1 MNKKR
6 TFGVHLLYMLE
17 EHTARRLEAIGRLG
31 FINPFG
37 DERRTLE
44 AVILGDEAVARSA
57 WSRPLDWSLEDPVL
71 RAIQRDAE
79 AQLKRAQTEL
89 ARGEQLSERE
99 RELIRGVALY
109 VLYYRYEQAFYLE
122 ITADA
127 ASPKI
132 DFYDAFCDDFT
143 ELLEHVGPPSW
154 GRTPA
159 QLFAI
164 FYQSRRAFHFVYHQI
179 LGTSRAAAQLRSS
192 VWESVFTHDPLRY
205 LDHLQGRMHEVST
218 LILGPSGTGKELV
231 ASAIGC
237 SRFIGFDVSR
247 RRFRTDFRG
256 QFHALHV
263 AAMSKTLIESEL
275 FGHKK
280 GAFTGAGED
289 RAGHLE
295 GKWPSDTVFLD
306 EIGELDGEVQVKL
319 LRVLQSRKFHRLGD
333 TQPREFGGKVVA
345 ATNRNLSEEMAAGR
359 FRGDLYY
366 RLCADII
373 HTPSL
378 REQLRG
384 SLDELRHLVTVI
396 VQRALGSADPDLI
409 DTIVCG
415 IDANVGASY
424 PWPGNMR
431 ELEQCVRNLLI
442 HDRYTPPDAP
452 APKRGLQALFAEMQS
467 GQADMDRV
475 MSAYS
480 SWVYAQKGSF
490 EKAAQTLGVDRRTV
504 SKHVDREL
512 LDEFE

>member
-1 MNKKR
+1 MHIKR
-6 TFGVHLLYMLE
+6 TFSVHLLYMLE
-17 EHTARRLEAIGRLG
+17 EDAARRLEAIGRLG

-37 DERRTLE
+37 AERRALE
-44 AVILGDEAVARSA
+44 ALILGDDAVASSA
-57 WSRPLDWSLEDPVL
+57 WSRPLEWSLEDPVL
-71 RAIQRDAE
+71 QTIQREAE
-79 AQLKRAQTEL
+79 AQMKIAQARL
-89 ARGEQLSERE
+89 AQGEHASERE
-99 RELIRGVALY
+99 RELVRGVALY

-122 ITADA
+122 IIADT
-127 ASPKI
+127 ASPQI
-132 DFYDAFCDDFT
+132 DFYEAFCDDFT

-159 QLFAI
+159 RLFAI
-164 FYQSRRAFHFVYHQI
+164 FFQSRRAFHFVYHQI
-179 LGTSRAAAQLRSS
+179 LGTSRAAAALRTS

-205 LDHLQGRMHEVST
+205 LDHLHGRMHEVST

-231 ASAIGC
+231 ASAIGL
-237 SRFIGFDVSR
+237 SRFIGFDVKR
-247 RRFRTDFRG
+247 RRFRTDFRD

-333 TQPREFGGKVVA
+333 TQSREFGGKVVA
-345 ATNRNLSEEMAAGR
+345 ATNRDLSEEMAAGR

-378 REQLRG
+378 REQLGG

-396 VQRALGSADPDLI
+396 LQRTLGSAEPELI
-409 DTIVCG
+409 DGIVCG
-415 IDANVGASY
+415 IDDSVGVSY
-424 PWPGNMR
+424 SWPGNMR

-442 HDRYTPPDAP
+442 HDRYTPPDAVTP
-452 APKRGLQALFAEMQS
+452 AGGLQALFSEMQ
-467 GQADMDRV
+467 GAQADMDRV

-480 SWVYAQKGSF
+480 TWVYAQKGSF
-490 EKAAQTLGVDRRTV
+490 EKAARALGVDRRTV
-504 SKHVDREL
+504 SKYVDREL
-512 LDEFE
+512 LDELE

>member
-1 MNKKR
+1 
-6 TFGVHLLYMLE
+6 MLN
-17 EHTARRLEAIGRLG
+17 EHAAQRLEAIGRLG

-37 DERRTLE
+37 DERRALE
-44 AVILGDEAVARSA
+44 ALILGDEVVASSA
-57 WSRPLDWSLEDPVL
+57 WSRPLEWSLEDPVL

-79 AQLKRAQTEL
+79 TQMRMAQTRL
-89 ARGEQLSERE
+89 ARGEHASERE
-99 RELIRGVALY
+99 RDLIRGVALY

-122 ITADA
+122 IIAEE
-127 ASPKI
+127 ASPTV
-132 DFYDAFCDDFT
+132 DFYDAFCDDFA
-143 ELLEHVGPPSW
+143 ELLEHVGPPPW

-164 FYQSRRAFHFVYHQI
+164 FYQSRRAFHFVYHRI
-179 LGTSRAAAQLRSS
+179 LGTSRAAADLRSS

-205 LDHLQGRMHEVST
+205 LVHMQARMHEVST

-231 ASAIGC
+231 ASAVGL
-237 SRFIGFDVSR
+237 SRFIGFDAKR
-247 RRFRTDFRG
+247 RRFRTDFRD

-333 TQPREFGGKVVA
+333 TQAREFGGKVVA

-366 RLCADII
+366 RLCADVIR
-373 HTPSL
+373 TPSL
-378 REQLRG
+378 QEQLGG

-396 VQRALGSADPDLI
+396 LQRSLGSVEPELI
-409 DTIVCG
+409 DGIVCG
-415 IDANVGASY
+415 IDASVGSSY

-442 HDRYTPPDAP
+442 HDRYAPPETAGRT
-452 APKRGLQALFAEMQS
+452 RGLQALFSEMQ
-467 GQADMDRV
+467 GAEADMDRV

-480 SWVYAQKGSF
+480 TWVYAQKGSF
-490 EKAAQTLGVDRRTV
+490 EKAAQALGVDRRTV
-504 SKHVDREL
+504 SKHVDRERL
-512 LDEFE
+512 TEFE

>member
-1 MNKKR
+1 MHIKR
-6 TFGVHLLYMLE
+6 TFSVHLLYMLE
-17 EHTARRLEAIGRLG
+17 EDAARRLEAIGRLG

-37 DERRTLE
+37 AERRALE
-44 AVILGDEAVARSA
+44 ALILGDDAVASSA
-57 WSRPLDWSLEDPVL
+57 WSRPLEWSLEDPVL
-71 RAIQRDAE
+71 QTIQREAE
-79 AQLKRAQTEL
+79 AQMKIAQARL
-89 ARGEQLSERE
+89 AQGEHASERE
-99 RELIRGVALY
+99 RELVRGVALY

-122 ITADA
+122 IIADT
-127 ASPKI
+127 ASPQI
-132 DFYDAFCDDFT
+132 DFYEAFCDDFT

-164 FYQSRRAFHFVYHQI
+164 FFQSRRAFHFVYHQI
-179 LGTSRAAAQLRSS
+179 LGTSRAAAALRTS

-205 LDHLQGRMHEVST
+205 LDHLHGRMHEVST

-231 ASAIGC
+231 ASAIGL
-237 SRFIGFDVSR
+237 SRFIGFDVKR
-247 RRFRTDFRG
+247 RRFRTDFRD

-333 TQPREFGGKVVA
+333 TQSREFGGKVVA
-345 ATNRNLSEEMAAGR
+345 ATNRDLSEEMAAGR

-378 REQLRG
+378 RAQLGG

-396 VQRALGSADPDLI
+396 LQRTLGSAEPELI
-409 DTIVCG
+409 DGIVCG
-415 IDANVGASY
+415 IDDSVGVSY
-424 PWPGNMR
+424 SWPGNMR

-442 HDRYTPPDAP
+442 HDRYTPPDAVTP
-452 APKRGLQALFAEMQS
+452 AGGLQALFSEMQ
-467 GQADMDRV
+467 GAQADMDRV

-480 SWVYAQKGSF
+480 TWVYAQKGSF
-490 EKAAQTLGVDRRTV
+490 EKAARALGVDRRTV
-504 SKHVDREL
+504 SKYVDREL
-512 LDEFE
+512 LDELE

>member
-1 MNKKR
+1 M
-6 TFGVHLLYMLE
+6 FD
-17 EHTARRLEAIGRLG
+17 EHTAGRLEAIGRLG
-31 FINPFG
+31 FINPFV
-37 DERRTLE
+37 DERRALE
-44 AVILGDEAVARSA
+44 ALILGDDAVASSA
-57 WSRPLDWSLEDPVL
+57 WSRPLEWSLEDPVL
-71 RAIQRDAE
+71 QAIQREAE
-79 AQLKRAQTEL
+79 AQMKIVQTRL
-89 ARGEQLSERE
+89 ARGEPASERE

-122 ITADA
+122 ITADE
-127 ASPKI
+127 ASPTI

-154 GRTPA
+154 GRAPA

-164 FYQSRRAFHFVYHQI
+164 FFQSRRAFHFVYQQI
-179 LGTSRAAAQLRSS
+179 LGTSRAAADLRSS
-192 VWESVFTHDPLRY
+192 VWESVFTHAPLRY

-231 ASAIGC
+231 ASAIGL
-237 SRFIGFDVSR
+237 SRFIGFDVER

-256 QFHALHV
+256 QFHALHL
-263 AAMSKTLIESEL
+263 AAMSKTRVESEL
-275 FGHKK
+275 FGHKR

-306 EIGELDGEVQVKL
+306 EIGELDGEVQAKL

-345 ATNRNLSEEMAAGR
+345 ATNRDLSEEMAAGR
-359 FRGDLYY
+359 FRADLYY
-366 RLCADII
+366 RLCADVIY
-373 HTPSL
+373 TPSL
-378 REQLRG
+378 REQLGG
-384 SLDELRHLVTVI
+384 SLDELRHLVTII
-396 VQRALGSADPDLI
+396 VQRSLGAADPDLI
-409 DTIVCG
+409 DSMVCG
-415 IDANVGASY
+415 IEANVGASY

-442 HDRYTPPDAP
+442 HDRYTPPDTRSP
-452 APKRGLQALFAEMQS
+452 QHGLQALFSEMQDA
-467 GQADMDRV
+467 QADMDRV

-480 SWVYAQKGSF
+480 TWVYAQKGSF
-490 EKAAQTLGVDRRTV
+490 ERAAQALGVDRRTV
-504 SKHVDREL
+504 SKHVDRDL

>member
-1 MNKKR
+1 MHIKR
-6 TFGVHLLYMLE
+6 TFSVHLLYMLE
-17 EHTARRLEAIGRLG
+17 EDAARRLEAIGRLG

-37 DERRTLE
+37 AERRALE
-44 AVILGDEAVARSA
+44 ALILGDDAVASSA
-57 WSRPLDWSLEDPVL
+57 WSRPLEWSLEDPVL
-71 RAIQRDAE
+71 QTIQREAE
-79 AQLKRAQTEL
+79 AQMKIAQARL
-89 ARGEQLSERE
+89 AQGEHASERE
-99 RELIRGVALY
+99 RELVRGVALY

-122 ITADA
+122 IIADT
-127 ASPKI
+127 ASPQI
-132 DFYDAFCDDFT
+132 DFYEAFCDDFT
-143 ELLEHVGPPSW
+143 ALLEHVGPPSW

-159 QLFAI
+159 RLFAI
-164 FYQSRRAFHFVYHQI
+164 FFQSRRAFHFVYHQI
-179 LGTSRAAAQLRSS
+179 LGTSRAAAALRTS

-205 LDHLQGRMHEVST
+205 LDHLHGRMHEVST

-231 ASAIGC
+231 ASAIGL
-237 SRFIGFDVSR
+237 SRFIGFDVKR
-247 RRFRTDFRG
+247 RRFRTDFRD

-333 TQPREFGGKVVA
+333 TQSREFGGKVVA
-345 ATNRNLSEEMAAGR
+345 ATNRDLSEEMAAGR

-378 REQLRG
+378 REQLGG

-396 VQRALGSADPDLI
+396 LQRTLGSAEPELI
-409 DTIVCG
+409 DGIVCG
-415 IDANVGASY
+415 IDDSVGVSY
-424 PWPGNMR
+424 SWPGNMR

-442 HDRYTPPDAP
+442 HDRYTPPDAVTP
-452 APKRGLQALFAEMQS
+452 AGGLQALFSEMQ
-467 GQADMDRV
+467 GAQADMDRV

-480 SWVYAQKGSF
+480 TWVYAQKGSF
-490 EKAAQTLGVDRRTV
+490 EKAARALGVDRRTV
-504 SKHVDREL
+504 SKYVDREL
-512 LDEFE
+512 LDELE

>member
-1 MNKKR
+1 MFDPK
-6 TFGVHLLYMLE
+6 TSE
-17 EHTARRLEAIGRLG
+17 RLEAIGRLG

-37 DERRTLE
+37 DERRALE
-44 AVILGDEAVARSA
+44 ARILGEDAVAPSA
-57 WSRPLDWSLEDPVL
+57 WSRPLEWSPEDPVL
-71 RAIQRDAE
+71 QAIQHRAE
-79 AQLKRAQTEL
+79 AEWKSVQARL
-89 ARGEQLSERE
+89 ARGERASERE
-99 RELIRGVALY
+99 RELIRGIALY

-122 ITADA
+122 IIADD
-127 ASPKI
+127 ASPTI

-159 QLFAI
+159 QLFAV
-164 FYQSRRAFHFVYHQI
+164 FFQSRRAFHFVYHQI
-179 LGTSRAAAQLRSS
+179 LGTSRAAAHLRSS

-205 LDHLQGRMHEVST
+205 LNHLQGRMHEVST
-218 LILGPSGTGKELV
+218 LILGASGTGKELV
-231 ASAIGC
+231 ASAIGF
-237 SRFIGFDVSR
+237 SRFIRFDVTR
-247 RRFRTDFRG
+247 RRFRSNFRN
-256 QFHALHV
+256 QFYSLHV

-345 ATNRNLSEEMAAGR
+345 ATNRDLSEEMAAGR

-366 RLCADII
+366 RLCADVI
-373 HTPSL
+373 HTPTL
-378 REQLRG
+378 REQLG
-384 SLDELRHLVTVI
+384 GDLEELRHLVSVI
-396 VQRALGSADPDLI
+396 VQRILGSTDPELI
-409 DTIVCG
+409 DQLVCS
-415 IDANVGASY
+415 IDASVGASY
-424 PWPGNMR
+424 AWPGNIR

-442 HDRYTPPDAP
+442 HDRYTPPEAVP
-452 APKRGLQALFAEMQS
+452 AKRGLQALFSDMEGA
-467 GQADMDRV
+467 QADMDRV

-480 SWVYAQKGSF
+480 TWVYAQKGSF
-490 EKAAQTLGVDRRTV
+490 EKAAETLGVDRRTV

-512 LDEFE
+512 LDEFES

>member
-1 MNKKR
+1 MHRKR
-6 TFGVHLLYMLE
+6 TFSVHLLYMLE
-17 EHTARRLEAIGRLG
+17 EHAARRLEAIGRLG

-37 DERRTLE
+37 EERRALE
-44 AVILGDEAVARSA
+44 ALILGDDAVASSA
-57 WSRPLDWSLEDPVL
+57 WSRPLEWSLEDPVL
-71 RAIQRDAE
+71 QAIQREAE
-79 AQLKRAQTEL
+79 AQMKIAQARL
-89 ARGEQLSERE
+89 AQGEHASERE
-99 RELIRGVALY
+99 RELVRGVALY

-122 ITADA
+122 IIADT
-127 ASPKI
+127 ASPQI
-132 DFYDAFCDDFT
+132 DFYEAFCDDFT
-143 ELLEHVGPPSW
+143 ELLEHVSPPSW

-164 FYQSRRAFHFVYHQI
+164 FFQSRRAFHFVYHQI
-179 LGTSRAAAQLRSS
+179 LGTSRAAAALRTS

-205 LDHLQGRMHEVST
+205 LDHLHGRMHEVST

-231 ASAIGC
+231 ASAIGL
-237 SRFIGFDVSR
+237 SRFIGFDVKR
-247 RRFRTDFRG
+247 RRFRTDFRD

-319 LRVLQSRKFHRLGD
+319 LRVLESRKFHRLGD
-333 TQPREFGGKVVA
+333 TQSREFGGKVVA
-345 ATNRNLSEEMAAGR
+345 ATNRDLSEEMAAGR

-378 REQLRG
+378 REQLGG

-396 VQRALGSADPDLI
+396 LQRTLGSAEPELI
-409 DTIVCG
+409 DGIVCG
-415 IDANVGASY
+415 IDDSVGVSY
-424 PWPGNMR
+424 SWPGNMR

-442 HDRYTPPDAP
+442 HDRYTPPDAVTP
-452 APKRGLQALFAEMQS
+452 AGGLQALFSEMQ
-467 GQADMDRV
+467 GAQADMDRV

-480 SWVYAQKGSF
+480 TWVYAQKGSF
-490 EKAAQTLGVDRRTV
+490 EKAARALGVDRRTV
-504 SKHVDREL
+504 SKYVDREL
-512 LDEFE
+512 LDELE

>member
-1 MNKKR
+1 MHIKR
-6 TFGVHLLYMLE
+6 TFSVHLLYMLE
-17 EHTARRLEAIGRLG
+17 EDAARRLEAIGRLG

-37 DERRTLE
+37 AERRALE
-44 AVILGDEAVARSA
+44 ALILGDDAVASSA
-57 WSRPLDWSLEDPVL
+57 WSRPLEWSLEDPVL
-71 RAIQRDAE
+71 HAIQREAE
-79 AQLKRAQTEL
+79 AQMKIAQARL
-89 ARGEQLSERE
+89 AQGEHASERE
-99 RELIRGVALY
+99 RELVRGVALY

-122 ITADA
+122 IIADT
-127 ASPKI
+127 ASPQI
-132 DFYDAFCDDFT
+132 DFYEAFCDDFT
-143 ELLEHVGPPSW
+143 ALLEHVGPPSW

-164 FYQSRRAFHFVYHQI
+164 FFQSRRAFHFVYHQI
-179 LGTSRAAAQLRSS
+179 LGTSRAAAALRTS

-205 LDHLQGRMHEVST
+205 LDHLHGRMHEVST

-231 ASAIGC
+231 ASAIGL
-237 SRFIGFDVSR
+237 SRFIGFDVKR
-247 RRFRTDFRG
+247 RRFRTDFRD

-333 TQPREFGGKVVA
+333 TQSREFGGKVVA
-345 ATNRNLSEEMAAGR
+345 ATNRDLSEEMAAGR

-378 REQLRG
+378 REQLGG

-396 VQRALGSADPDLI
+396 LQRTLGSAEPELI
-409 DTIVCG
+409 DGIVCG
-415 IDANVGASY
+415 IDDSVGVSY
-424 PWPGNMR
+424 SWPGNMR

-442 HDRYTPPDAP
+442 HDRYTPPDAVTP
-452 APKRGLQALFAEMQS
+452 AGGLQALFSEMQ
-467 GQADMDRV
+467 GAQADMDRV

-480 SWVYAQKGSF
+480 TWVYAQKGSF
-490 EKAAQTLGVDRRTV
+490 EKAARALGVDRRTV
-504 SKHVDREL
+504 SKYVDREL
-512 LDEFE
+512 LDELE

>member
-1 MNKKR
+1 MHIKR
-6 TFGVHLLYMLE
+6 TFSVHLLYMLE
-17 EHTARRLEAIGRLG
+17 EDAARRLEAIGRLG

-37 DERRTLE
+37 AERRALE
-44 AVILGDEAVARSA
+44 ALILGDDAVASSA
-57 WSRPLDWSLEDPVL
+57 WSRPLEWSLEDPVL
-71 RAIQRDAE
+71 QTIQREAE
-79 AQLKRAQTEL
+79 AQMKIAQARL
-89 ARGEQLSERE
+89 AQGEHASERE
-99 RELIRGVALY
+99 RELVRGVALY

-122 ITADA
+122 IIADT
-127 ASPKI
+127 ASPQI
-132 DFYDAFCDDFT
+132 DFYEAFCDDFT

-159 QLFAI
+159 RLFAI
-164 FYQSRRAFHFVYHQI
+164 FFQSRRAFHFVYHQI
-179 LGTSRAAAQLRSS
+179 LGTSRAAAALRTS

-205 LDHLQGRMHEVST
+205 LDHLHGRMHEVST

-231 ASAIGC
+231 ASAIGL
-237 SRFIGFDVSR
+237 SRFIGFDVKR
-247 RRFRTDFRG
+247 RRFRTDFRD

-333 TQPREFGGKVVA
+333 TQSREFGGKVVA
-345 ATNRNLSEEMAAGR
+345 ATNRDLSEEMAAGR

-378 REQLRG
+378 REQLGG

-396 VQRALGSADPDLI
+396 LQRTLGSAEPELI
-409 DTIVCG
+409 DGIVCG
-415 IDANVGASY
+415 IDDSVGVSY
-424 PWPGNMR
+424 SWPGNMR

-442 HDRYTPPDAP
+442 HDRYTTPDAVTP
-452 APKRGLQALFAEMQS
+452 AGGLQALFSEMQ
-467 GQADMDRV
+467 GAQADMDRV

-480 SWVYAQKGSF
+480 TWVYAQKGSF
-490 EKAAQTLGVDRRTV
+490 EKAARALGVDRRTV
-504 SKHVDREL
+504 SKYVDREL
-512 LDEFE
+512 LDELE

>member
-1 MNKKR
+1 MHIKR
-6 TFGVHLLYMLE
+6 TFSVHLLYMLE
-17 EHTARRLEAIGRLG
+17 EDAARRLEAIGRLG

-37 DERRTLE
+37 AERRALE
-44 AVILGDEAVARSA
+44 ALILGDDAVASSA
-57 WSRPLDWSLEDPVL
+57 WSRPLEWSLEDPVL
-71 RAIQRDAE
+71 HAIQREAE
-79 AQLKRAQTEL
+79 AQMKIAQARL
-89 ARGEQLSERE
+89 AQGEHASERE
-99 RELIRGVALY
+99 RELVRGVALY

-122 ITADA
+122 IIADT
-127 ASPKI
+127 ASPQI
-132 DFYDAFCDDFT
+132 DFYEAFCDDFT

-159 QLFAI
+159 RLFAI
-164 FYQSRRAFHFVYHQI
+164 FFQSRRAFHFVYHQI
-179 LGTSRAAAQLRSS
+179 LGTSRAAAALRTS

-205 LDHLQGRMHEVST
+205 LDHLHGRMHEVST

-231 ASAIGC
+231 ASAIGL
-237 SRFIGFDVSR
+237 SRFIGFDVKR
-247 RRFRTDFRG
+247 RRFRTDFRD

-333 TQPREFGGKVVA
+333 TQSREFGGKVVA
-345 ATNRNLSEEMAAGR
+345 ATNRDLSEEMAAGR

-378 REQLRG
+378 REQLGG

-396 VQRALGSADPDLI
+396 LQRTLGSAEPELI
-409 DTIVCG
+409 DGIVCG
-415 IDANVGASY
+415 IDDSVGVSY
-424 PWPGNMR
+424 SWPGNMR

-442 HDRYTPPDAP
+442 HDRYTPPDAVTP
-452 APKRGLQALFAEMQS
+452 AGGLQALFSEMQ
-467 GQADMDRV
+467 GAQADMDRV

-480 SWVYAQKGSF
+480 TWVYAQKGSF
-490 EKAAQTLGVDRRTV
+490 EKAARALGVDRRTV
-504 SKHVDREL
+504 SKYVDREL
-512 LDEFE
+512 LDELE